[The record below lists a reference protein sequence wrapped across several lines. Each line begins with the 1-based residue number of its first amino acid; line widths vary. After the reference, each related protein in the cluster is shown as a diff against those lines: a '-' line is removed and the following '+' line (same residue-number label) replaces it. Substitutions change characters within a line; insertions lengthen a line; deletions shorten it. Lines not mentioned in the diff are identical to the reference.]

1 MWITHDFILIGK
13 NRIFTANKHRVVRIE
28 CIVDTR
34 QTEQVCCTKPQARR
48 RQFGPGLLVKQRNIR
63 ICFGT
68 RY

>member
-28 CIVDTR
+28 RVVNTR
-34 QTEQVCCTKPQARR
+34 ETKQIFCTEPQARR

-63 ICFGT
+63 ICLSA